1 MGQTAH
7 RRSYLLAH
15 ICFLTVNVSAYQSNH
30 GKDKNSKY
38 MFSVVIQ
45 IDYPGTT
52 IETSYIFFSR
62 KTISCHD
69 ILHVSVILYLFSY
82 QYSLKT

>member
-15 ICFLTVNVSAYQSNH
+15 MCFLTVNVSAYQSNH

-52 IETSYIFFSR
+52 IETSYIYFFLV
-62 KTISCHD
+62 KQH
-69 ILHVSVILYLFSY
+69 HVMI
-82 QYSLKT
+82 YSMSL

>member
-15 ICFLTVNVSAYQSNH
+15 MCFLTVNVSAYQSNH

-38 MFSVVIQ
+38 MFSVAIQ

-52 IETSYIFFSR
+52 IETSYIYFFLV
-62 KTISCHD
+62 KQY
-69 ILHVSVILYLFSY
+69 HVMIYCM
-82 QYSLKT
+82 SL